1 MNRNLKIAI
10 LDSRRPAWQVA
21 KETETI
27 SDSKLSKIVNGYIVP
42 TEEEMKRLAQVLGRE
57 PEELFPE
64 TFGEESKDAK
74 L

>member
-1 MNRNLKIAI
+1 MNKHLKISI
-10 LDSRRPAWQVA
+10 LDYREPAWRVA
-21 KETETI
+21 KQI
-27 SDSKLSKIVNGYIVP
+27 GIPDSKLSKIVNGYILP
-42 TEEEMKRLAQVLGRE
+42 TEEEMNRLAQVLGRE